1 MKLKEAV
8 SIYKVLGE
16 AKVSSLEESEIVKV
30 VKTRKALRQFAEEYE
45 AFLKDAQEK
54 FKPENFEE
62 LQNKLQKWNELS
74 EEEKIEVN
82 KQVRMYEFN
91 INLAVGEELEKEI
104 DVTVE
109 KLSEESLTK
118 LLKHNDWQMSKLDEL
133 QPIV

>member
-16 AKVSSLEESEIVKV
+16 AKVSSLEESEIVKI
-30 VKTRKALRQFAEEYE
+30 VKIRKALRQYAEEYD

-54 FKPENFEE
+54 FKPENFEQ
-62 LQNKLQKWNELS
+62 LQEKLQKWNELS
-74 EEEKIEVN
+74 EEEKINTNKEV
-82 KQVRMYEFN
+82 KIYEIK

-104 DVTVE
+104 DITLE
-109 KLSEESLTK
+109 KLTEESLTK
-118 LLKHNDWQMSKLDEL
+118 LLKHNDWQLGKLDEL